1 MPKHNVT
8 QAFNYAA
15 GGTTV
20 HYKKGLQELPPG
32 AAAHALEHGFI
43 ARPKANKPA
52 AEPAPAEAKETKG
65 A

>member
-20 HYKKGLQELPPG
+20 HYKKGVQDLSPG
-32 AAAHALEHGFI
+32 AVTFAQAHGFI
-43 ARPKANKPA
+43 AKPKADKPA
-52 AEPAPAEAKETKG
+52 AEPAPAEAKSK
-65 A
+65 